1 MMNFLR
7 ALLLLLVGLAA
18 LTMLPAF
25 AADSARK
32 VKEQVAPVYPEM
44 AKTMNISGSVRLLVT
59 VTAQGTV
66 KSTKVLGGHPM
77 LADAAVRAV
86 KNWKYE
92 PGPEETVNLTLN
104 FKP

>member
-1 MMNFLR
+1 MMKFLR

-66 KSTKVLGGHPM
+66 KSTKVHAACKKRSNAGGGERGSRP
-77 LADAAVRAV
+77 AF
-86 KNWKYE
+86 
-92 PGPEETVNLTLN
+92 PGHLIDRKSVV
-104 FKP
+104 